1 MRHRRSVSVSSKRPL
16 PQPRPLPALKLCRTE
31 GPVIDLGVFKRGR
44 AAQTE
49 TRCGVLC
56 FLPSYDG
63 GRRADGLGDDGLGD
77 YDGPMAACRPAYVSL
92 CSAPYLAN
100 PLSSVA
106 RAACTVRVGA
116 TTLLLTPAR
125 PAV

>member
-1 MRHRRSVSVSSKRPL
+1 M
-16 PQPRPLPALKLCRTE
+16 
-31 GPVIDLGVFKRGR
+31 IDLGVFKRGR

-49 TRCGVLC
+49 ARHGVLFF
-56 FLPSYDG
+56 FLPM
-63 GRRADGLGDDGLGD
+63 LGH
-77 YDGPMAACRPAYVSL
+77 DGPMAACRPAYVSL